1 MAKSE
6 LHCELAERALVWL
19 DGRATQRGI
28 RGCVEVILKEG
39 YVADSVAMCGLQY
52 SQQKLFVGTKRVGNE
67 TDDYVFV
74 FESKVS
80 RGDFF
85 NTFKH
90 NNHIGNRLDPVGNF
104 HFVVTPKGMVKPE
117 EVPGFWGLLE
127 RSGQGLKV
135 SKMPEF
141 IPTTKEQLYETAYLI
156 LRSVHESKYNIF
168 FERTDKY
175 RSEQMEIEELELKQ

>member
-1 MAKSE
+1 MGKSE

-19 DGRATQRGI
+19 AGRCTQRGL
-28 RGCVEVILKEG
+28 RGCVEVILNEA
-39 YVADSVAMCGLQY
+39 YVADAAAMCGLQY

-67 TDDYVFV
+67 TDDYVFI

-85 NTFKH
+85 NTFKVS
-90 NNHIGNRLDPVGNF
+90 NNGNRLRNPVGNF
-104 HFVVTPKGMVKPE
+104 HFVVAPKGLVTVD

-127 RSGQGLKV
+127 RSGQGLKI

-141 IPTTKEQLYETAYLI
+141 IPITKEQLYEAAYLI

-168 FERTDKY
+168 FDRTDKY
-175 RSEQMEIEELELKQ
+175 RSEQMEIETAHT